1 MAIRLVLSDRVTF
14 TSRFEFVLSL
24 KFHLLGSP
32 PGPEL
37 EYAVDRE
44 SYSLAAGLSLGMI
57 TLGCG
62 NNLPGMTDLDMVD
75 QLYHYI
81 NGGIKKVIL
90 LHVVY
95 CHTKR
100 PKTKYAT
107 ICISGKIGRG

>member
-1 MAIRLVLSDRVTF
+1 M
-14 TSRFEFVLSL
+14 
-24 KFHLLGSP
+24 LLGSP

-81 NGGIKKVIL
+81 NGGITKVLL
-90 LHVVY
+90 LHTVLILMLLY
-95 CHTKR
+95 
-100 PKTKYAT
+100 
-107 ICISGKIGRG
+107 

>member
-1 MAIRLVLSDRVTF
+1 M
-14 TSRFEFVLSL
+14 
-24 KFHLLGSP
+24 LLGSP

-81 NGGIKKVIL
+81 NGGITKVLLLHTHINVVIL
-90 LHVVY
+90 KV
-95 CHTKR
+95 
-100 PKTKYAT
+100 KYAT
-107 ICISGKIGRG
+107 TL